1 MFEFIYEIILV
12 ISPKWFIILK
22 NLEKRKHGK
31 LSIVDMVLMS
41 HPITR
46 QHEIGHIYI
55 CVCIYI
61 YDDQDMIIK
70 KKTL

>member
-1 MFEFIYEIILV
+1 
-12 ISPKWFIILK
+12 
-22 NLEKRKHGK
+22 
-31 LSIVDMVLMS
+31 MS
-41 HPITR
+41 YPITR